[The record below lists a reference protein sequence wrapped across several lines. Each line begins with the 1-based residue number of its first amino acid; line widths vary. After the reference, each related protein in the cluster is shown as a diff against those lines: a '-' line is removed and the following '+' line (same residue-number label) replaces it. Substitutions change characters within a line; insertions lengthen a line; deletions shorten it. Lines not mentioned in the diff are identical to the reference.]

1 MKTKFIHVTSGAERW
16 IRELPNEALRERGLS
31 HHSFQTSVPYYAFP
45 DKSLDFGKPGM
56 PILQTSV
63 RCCRKHHKIVVW
75 PDGRLTLTAHRGK
88 RAQKAMKVARAMGQK
103 YRCMDV
109 LENYR
114 LVCEGSYLADRKA
127 LPKELREI
135 ADQCYQIRERRNRV
149 SQSSRFTRTLTLSER
164 MRDRRD
170 SMTKAYIKTLTDQD
184 HSYACPL
191 WNISTGRASQWQRHQ
206 NKLWFRKA
214 LLSGILGSKLSRD
227 GINFFPTIIP
237 DHVLDAGYGYIPAND
252 SKGNPYWIMIER
264 TGEQFGNSHRGMK
277 PKWEVSSFY
286 QDS

>member
-1 MKTKFIHVTSGAERW
+1 MKTKFTHVTSGTERW
-16 IRELPNEALRERGLS
+16 IRELPNEALRKQGLS

-75 PDGRLTLTAHRGK
+75 PDGRITLTAHQGK
-88 RAQKAMKVARAMGQK
+88 RNQRAMKVARAMGQK

-135 ADQCYQIRERRNRV
+135 ADKCYEIRQRRSRV
-149 SQSSRFTRTLTLSER
+149 CQSSRFPRTYDLSER
-164 MRDRRD
+164 MESRRRAIIKEYKERMTD
-170 SMTKAYIKTLTDQD
+170 GDYSMY
-184 HSYACPL
+184 SPL
-191 WNISTGRASQWQRHQ
+191 RNIEDGRCEHRSRHY
-206 NKLWFRKA
+206 NKRWFRKA
-214 LLSGILGSKLSRD
+214 LLSGILGSTLVRD
-227 GINFFPTIIP
+227 GISFFPTIIP
-237 DHVLDAGYGYIPAND
+237 DHVLEAGHGYIPAND
-252 SKGNPYWIMIER
+252 SKGKPYWVLIER
-264 TGEQFGNSHRGMK
+264 VEEHNNLRKGKK